1 MLDYKDII
9 IKHYALHMSGR
20 QIAAAIGASKSGVN
34 DFLKAFEQCESLSY
48 PLPAGITN
56 YGIAELVNGRNPEGA
71 DGRDLSFELPDFAE
85 VEKQMNSRK
94 NMTLVFLWGRYK
106 NRCMAEEKKF
116 YSYRQFCDRYMSWR
130 EENYETLHF
139 NAVSGEKME
148 VDFAGKTFFMI
159 NRLTGELSTIVV
171 FVAVLPYSQYIYAEG
186 MLSTKEP
193 QWIEVNNHALRFF
206 GGVPAIVICDNCK
219 QAVTVNKDWIEPEL
233 NKDYAEWAEHNGTV
247 ILPAKVR
254 RPKFKSSVEN
264 SVGILEKGFFHD
276 LEERQYFS
284 LEQFNADLWE
294 KLDELNEQNLK
305 NRDYSRYDRW
315 QEEKGELMPL
325 PSTFYHYMERKEA
338 KVSSDFHVRFDN
350 AYYSVPRQYV
360 HKRVLVKAT
369 ATQIQICALSGELL
383 CEWPRA
389 KYKGQW
395 LTNPEHLPGNS
406 REMAEWNGSYF
417 IQKAMTI
424 GPNTVEVIKR
434 ILSSRKY
441 EVQTYRQCVGVLGFA
456 KKYGKKVLEE
466 CCRQA
471 LGLNK
476 VTYTFIKNSIPAIA
490 EELTDHT
497 EVSRRNEDKNKGAY
511 VMSSASADINR
522 LLAKSQSLVEQAQ
535 KGGRHDENR

>member
-56 YGIAELVNGRNPEGA
+56 YGIAELVYGRNPEGA

-148 VDFAGKTFFMI
+148 VDFAGKTFSMI

-315 QEEKGELMPL
+315 Q
-325 PSTFYHYMERKEA
+325 A
-338 KVSSDFHVRFDN
+338 VS
-350 AYYSVPRQYV
+350 
-360 HKRVLVKAT
+360 
-369 ATQIQICALSGELL
+369 
-383 CEWPRA
+383 
-389 KYKGQW
+389 
-395 LTNPEHLPGNS
+395 
-406 REMAEWNGSYF
+406 
-417 IQKAMTI
+417 
-424 GPNTVEVIKR
+424 
-434 ILSSRKY
+434 
-441 EVQTYRQCVGVLGFA
+441 
-456 KKYGKKVLEE
+456 
-466 CCRQA
+466 
-471 LGLNK
+471 
-476 VTYTFIKNSIPAIA
+476 
-490 EELTDHT
+490 
-497 EVSRRNEDKNKGAY
+497 
-511 VMSSASADINR
+511 
-522 LLAKSQSLVEQAQ
+522 
-535 KGGRHDENR
+535 